1 MKRKVKDLLQIGRIA
16 RRPRFSV
23 GPRTSNVV
31 KSAEVIDV
39 KSGLHVDV
47 RYEDGSNEGF
57 FPKEAKH
64 AQAIAS
70 SLHSSK
76 GKTRAEA
83 LNARIDV

>member
-16 RRPRFSV
+16 GRPRFSQA
-23 GPRTSNVV
+23 PSTSNVV
-31 KSAEVIDV
+31 KSAGVIDV
-39 KSGLHVDV
+39 KSGFRVDV

-64 AQAIAS
+64 AQAIAD

-83 LNARIDV
+83 VNAQIDV